1 MLVFNNPYLDHFM
14 WKQATYYYKPLKNW
28 YINEVGFLYNIKTK
42 KFKFGRDNNIK
53 KNDRHQRITI
63 KHKSY
68 YVHRIVAEAFVKNP
82 NQYPEVNHI
91 DENRANNNA
100 DNLEWCTSKYNK
112 NYGQRAEK
120 FGRKRGIPVICLETG
135 EEYYSCGEAERKTG
149 IRRTDIH
156 SCCTK
161 YRNAQ
166 SAGGFHWAFAKDVR
180 EARADWTG

>member
-1 MLVFNNPYLDHFM
+1 MDGLKQILNGDYLIARDGKVFSV
-14 WKQATYYYKPLKNW
+14 KN
-28 YINEVGFLYNIKTK
+28 K
-42 KFKFGRDNNIK
+42 KFLHQADNGHGYKSVCVCISGKPK
-53 KNDRHQRITI
+53 K
-63 KHKSY
+63 Y
-68 YVHRIVAEAFVKNP
+68 YVHRLVAEAFVKNP